1 MADDDRKKL
10 LEVLEW
16 IKGKDDDVDRYQ
28 GQPAA
33 KTKWYIVSTKWLNR
47 WKRINKLTDD
57 VDETEMD
64 EDLGEIDS
72 EDIISHECKGKFKK
86 NYVLKG
92 DLKIGRDFEI
102 LPKKAWKFLAKKYR
116 YKQKIIRKS
125 IQSTANTTQIE
136 ITLFSLNILLV
147 LDKELK
153 TENPEVFFVSRK
165 EKLNPLISQLEKDA
179 VPNYSYNSKLW
190 KLNPETSPK
199 DLAELIK
206 NANGTSI
213 VFPGTLLEG
222 SQSTID
228 SFEITP
234 TDILV
239 FESQTTYSMASSNN
253 FFKEKDKEFCEFCR
267 RYTFGGRRCQ
277 CGKYYYCNDHCE
289 ERDRNFHYCRI
300 VSKIYTKTS
309 LSCMGKVGLQNLGNT
324 CYMNSGLQCLS
335 NTYELTKYILDD
347 TYINDI
353 NEGNIL
359 GSDKNELIRE
369 YAALV
374 KEMWYGSSHHVSP
387 WGIKR
392 AFGDFARQ
400 FIGFHQQDSQE
411 MLGFLIDGI
420 HEDLNRI
427 KTKPYVTDPDPNGLT
442 EEQFA
447 QKFWDSHKLRNDSI
461 ISDLMHGQYRSE
473 VECPTCKKISVTF
486 DPFLML
492 TLPIPE
498 KSLKMIEVI
507 YMNGKEAIRAKVLVN
522 KGSNVGT
529 VIEKA
534 CEIFGLRPSDVI
546 AAETNMGSLKGI
558 VSESSK
564 ASKRSP
570 LMLYRKFDDDDL
582 ETGCDSEEHH
592 KKSSLYSV
600 LFCDFRRK
608 TYGYGGHLTGQPYLF
623 KVKNNVRLKDFYK
636 QIFDFIIALKGEPIN
651 DTDELFKEKFPTFF
665 SSRYGDNYFN
675 LKVHNPYQYP
685 CSICERI
692 SCAGCPIPFEDI
704 KLSHYLKK
712 CKEPNLRVSVIFSE
726 SMRDTSFFA
735 ETRNHESYFNTYNPM
750 KIQESVDIS
759 ECFQLFSCREQL
771 DQENTVYCS
780 NCKEHKQG
788 FKKMDIFRLPKI
800 LIIHLKRFKQK
811 NHSSSKNNKLVEF
824 PIEGLNMGLYCH
836 TCQGIYDLYAVSNHY
851 GTLEGGHYT
860 AYAKSQD
867 GIWRDF
873 DDSSVS
879 VVSNAKETI
888 VASSAYVLFYQLR
901 E

>member
-1 MADDDRKKL
+1 MADDDRTKL
-10 LEVLEW
+10 LEVLQW
-16 IKGKDDDVDRYQ
+16 IKGKDDDVQRFR
-28 GQPAA
+28 GQPVA

-47 WKRINKLTDD
+47 WKSINKLTDD
-57 VDETEMD
+57 VDENEMD

-86 NYVLKG
+86 NYMLKA

-125 IQSTANTTQIE
+125 IESTSDTTQIE
-136 ITLFSLNILLV
+136 ITLFALKMLFV
-147 LDKELK
+147 VDKELK
-153 TENPEVFFVSRK
+153 TINPEVFFVSRK
-165 EKLNPLISQLEKDA
+165 DKLSPIITQLEKDIL
-179 VPNYSYNSKLW
+179 PNYSYNAKLW
-190 KLNPETSPK
+190 KLNAETNPT

-206 NANGTSI
+206 NANGTSL

-239 FESQTTYSMASSNN
+239 FESQTSYSMASNN

-277 CGKYYYCNDHCE
+277 CNKYYYCNDHCE

-309 LSCMGKVGLQNLGNT
+309 ISCMGKVGLQNLGNT

-335 NTYELTKYILDD
+335 NTYGLTKYILDD

-353 NEGNIL
+353 NKGNVL
-359 GSDKNELIRE
+359 GSNNNELIRE

-374 KEMWYGSSHHVSP
+374 KEMWYGSNHHVSP
-387 WGIKR
+387 WGIKN
-392 AFGDFARQ
+392 AFGDFAKQ

-420 HEDLNRI
+420 HEDLNRV
-427 KTKPYVTDPDPNGLT
+427 KTKPYVNDPDPKGLT
-442 EEQFA
+442 EEEFA
-447 QKFWDSHKLRNDSI
+447 LKFWENHKLRNDSI

-473 VECPTCKKISVTF
+473 VECPTCQKISVTF

-498 KSLKMIEVI
+498 KSLKIIEVT
-507 YMNGKEAIRAKVLVN
+507 YMNGKEAIKAKVLVN
-522 KGSNVGT
+522 KGSNVGA

-534 CEIFGLRPSDVI
+534 CEIFELRPSDVI

-570 LMLYRKFDDDDL
+570 LMLYKKFESESDT
-582 ETGCDSEEHH
+582 ECDSEERH
-592 KKSSLYSV
+592 KESSLYSV

-608 TYGYGGHLTGQPYLF
+608 TYGYGGHLIGQPYLF
-623 KVKNNVRLKDFYK
+623 KVKNNIRLKDFYK
-636 QIFDFIIALKGEPIN
+636 QIFDYIIALKGELIEDP
-651 DTDELFKEKFPTFF
+651 DELFKEKFPTFF
-665 SSRYGDNYFN
+665 SNRYGDNYFN

-692 SCAGCPIPFEDI
+692 SCAGCPIPYDET
-704 KLSHYLKK
+704 KLSHYLKR
-712 CKEPNLRVSVIFSE
+712 CKESNLRVSIIFADSIH
-726 SMRDTSFFA
+726 DTSFLA

-759 ECFQLFSCREQL
+759 ECFNLFSRREQL

-811 NHSSSKNNKLVEF
+811 NHFSSKNNKLIEF
-824 PIEGLNMGLYCH
+824 PIEGLDMSLYSHACE
-836 TCQGIYDLYAVSNHY
+836 GIYDLYAVSNHY
-851 GTLEGGHYT
+851 GSLEGGHYT

-867 GIWRDF
+867 GVWRDF

-879 VVSNAKETI
+879 VVNNVRDTV
-888 VASSAYVLFYQLR
+888 VAASAYVLFYQLR